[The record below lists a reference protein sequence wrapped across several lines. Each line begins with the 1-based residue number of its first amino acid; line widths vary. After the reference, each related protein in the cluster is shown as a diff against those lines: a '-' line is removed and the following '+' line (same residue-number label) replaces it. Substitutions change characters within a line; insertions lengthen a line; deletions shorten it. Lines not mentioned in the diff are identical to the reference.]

1 MTAIFDIKF
10 KTQVRALYRMVE
22 KSAGT
27 ELFMWPLVA
36 GRMAQEMAL
45 LGSMAAAKMAQ
56 AAFQSADA
64 AIAKY
69 IELTEQE
76 LKRSSRRETVKVE

>member
-1 MTAIFDIKF
+1 
-10 KTQVRALYRMVE
+10 MVE

-27 ELFMWPLVA
+27 ELFMWPFVA

-45 LGSMAAAKMAQ
+45 LSSMAAARMAQ

-69 IELTEQE
+69 IELAEQE
-76 LKRSSRRETVKVE
+76 LKRGPRKESVKVE

>member
-10 KTQVRALYRMVE
+10 KTQARALYCMVE
-22 KSAGT
+22 KGAT
-27 ELFMWPLVA
+27 ELFMWPFVA

-76 LKRSSRRETVKVE
+76 LKRTSRKETVKVE